1 MCYNVLM
8 KKKCALVLTSLLFAV
23 SCSSGFSSSDSTLS
37 SSQTNS
43 FESYRSAADK
53 AHYDFD
59 PTTIK
64 SPELCVEENG
74 TYRAMNLEEVREKAN
89 TAPSYEEL
97 TDANGNRHNIF
108 AQFQGYYA
116 EGYNGVYDVTQAKI
130 RLFDNGTFSLS
141 EDSNLKFKN
150 GCWFDCEFTKRDGSI
165 GQGIKL
171 AYIEKNKLVTYT
183 SEEDDQFDFRIML
196 PLNYSGLARTIT
208 MLGYYYYP
216 TIGLYVEDNGHN
228 VYTIN
233 KGMNASNIIEDIRR
247 YWEEYVVLSNLKA
260 YPIFHI
266 KRFYFEDDEVEYSI
280 SNCNTEGV
288 KTVVARY
295 ENFYCTKEIMVY
307 TA

>member
-1 MCYNVLM
+1 MKNRVL
-8 KKKCALVLTSLLFAV
+8 LLLSSILLTV
-23 SCSSGFSSSDSTLS
+23 GCSTGLSTS
-37 SSQTNS
+37 SSQPTS
-43 FESYRSAADK
+43 ESSHPFESYRSAADK

-74 TYRAMNLEEVREKAN
+74 TYRAMNLEEIREKAN
-89 TAPSYEEL
+89 TAPSYEEQ
-97 TDANGNRHNIF
+97 TDKDGNKHNIF

-141 EDSNLKFKN
+141 EDSSPKFTK

-171 AYIEKNKLVTYT
+171 AYIEKNKLVTYI
-183 SEEDDQFDFRIML
+183 SEEDDQFDFRLIL
-196 PLNYSGLARTIT
+196 PFNYGGLTRTIA
-208 MLGYYYYP
+208 MCGYYYYP
-216 TIGLYVEDNGHN
+216 TIGLYVKDNGHN
-228 VYTIN
+228 VYTMS

-280 SNCNTEGV
+280 SDCNTEGV
-288 KTVVARY
+288 KTLD
-295 ENFYCTKEIMVY
+295 FQK
-307 TA
+307 